1 MDKRWKVSAQYLK
14 FTKGLGSGELFSHK
28 PPLPILH
35 IKTLMSK
42 ELNNFPKGAQQK
54 LWATCPE
61 WIQVACLAQDQ
72 YLEEKELRTLILAT
86 SELSM
91 RPY

>member
-42 ELNNFPKGAQQK
+42 ELNNFPKGAQSAET
-54 LWATCPE
+54 LDHLPRMDSGG
-61 WIQVACLAQDQ
+61 VAGPRSVFRRERA
-72 YLEEKELRTLILAT
+72 
-86 SELSM
+86 
-91 RPY
+91 